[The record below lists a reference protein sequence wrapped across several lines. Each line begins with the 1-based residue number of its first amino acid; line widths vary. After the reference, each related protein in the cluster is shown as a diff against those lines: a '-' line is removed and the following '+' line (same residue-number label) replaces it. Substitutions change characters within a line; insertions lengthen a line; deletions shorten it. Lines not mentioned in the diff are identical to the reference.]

1 MSKTAKLYLLR
12 VFIALCCVS
21 SVASNV
27 LRRVATLN
35 VAGTPLPPSDI
46 AALRK
51 VEQGVK
57 SLKVPQAHQVPNSTQ
72 QGGQKSGCSFFAG
85 LTSAQLSTQCCTNV
99 RVVSQRQ
106 LDGYGMA
113 QQCEPDWQ
121 CGADGKTPV
130 PSFETQALSSMC
142 GEPGCLPAIV
152 EAMKS
157 SSMTESSA
165 DEMSGICSTLA
176 SLGGSNANPEKVSG
190 LLTGA
195 GARARGRVGKGDKK
209 KEGEED
215 KKKKKKPSMCFPGEA
230 VVLVDGRGEVPLAR
244 LRTGEMV
251 LVERQGQLGYEPV
264 LTFLHAI
271 QGGSGKSMSFVTVIH
286 TNGEFRAS
294 AAHIILVKEGLSQRS
309 ILVGQLQVG
318 DEVFNAVNQDAV
330 WVLKPSRVVAILRS
344 STQSGMYAPL
354 TSSGTIVV
362 DGVVA
367 SNYASSSEEKHL
379 SHRAAHAFLFPV
391 RVYHYFGLGS
401 RLQPLWQR
409 VCSSPTATGKSWLCQ
424 GGGLLQQS
432 SELEAEELHPYLR
445 IMWKGLRLDALLTVV

>member
-1 MSKTAKLYLLR
+1 MKFSMMRA
-12 VFIALCCVS
+12 FIALCCVS

-27 LRRVATLN
+27 LRRVALN

-57 SLKVPQAHQVPNSTQ
+57 SLKVPPQAHQVPNSTQ

-152 EAMKS
+152 VAMKS

-195 GARARGRVGKGDKK
+195 GGSRRRRRKEKK
-209 KEGEED
+209 KSG
-215 KKKKKKPSMCFPGEA
+215 MCFPGEA
-230 VVLVDGRGEVPLAR
+230 VVLVDGKGEVPLAR

-294 AAHIILVKEGLSQRS
+294 AAHIILVKEGLSQRR

-330 WVLKPSRVVAILRS
+330 WVLKPSRVVAIRRS
-344 STQSGMYAPL
+344 STKSGMYAPL

-409 VCSSPTATGKSWLCQ
+409 LCSSPTATGKMWLCQ

-432 SELEAEELHPYLR
+432 SELEAEELHPYMR

>member
-1 MSKTAKLYLLR
+1 M
-12 VFIALCCVS
+12 
-21 SVASNV
+21 
-27 LRRVATLN
+27 
-35 VAGTPLPPSDI
+35 
-46 AALRK
+46 
-51 VEQGVK
+51 
-57 SLKVPQAHQVPNSTQ
+57 
-72 QGGQKSGCSFFAG
+72 
-85 LTSAQLSTQCCTNV
+85 TN
-99 RVVSQRQ
+99 
-106 LDGYGMA
+106 
-113 QQCEPDWQ
+113 
-121 CGADGKTPV
+121 
-130 PSFETQALSSMC
+130 
-142 GEPGCLPAIV
+142 
-152 EAMKS
+152 
-157 SSMTESSA
+157 SSA

-176 SLGGSNANPEKVSG
+176 SLGGSNANPEEVSG

-195 GARARGRVGKGDKK
+195 GASVRGRVGKGGQSNNNKSGNETK
-209 KEGEED
+209 SSGGGGA
-215 KKKKKKPSMCFPGEA
+215 CFPGEA

-244 LRTGEMV
+244 LRTGEMI

-330 WVLKPSRVVAILRS
+330 WVLKPSRVVAIRRS
-344 STQSGMYAPL
+344 STQSGMFAPL

-409 VCSSPTATGKSWLCQ
+409 LCSSPTATGKMWLCQ

-432 SELEAEELHPYLR
+432 SELEAEELHPYMR